1 MRLAIIASLL
11 AVDTRGGAERY
22 VEAAASSLAASHDVT
37 VLTGSE
43 TGTIEGVPIVRLP
56 HLPSLADTAPFAG
69 RVLWHA
75 LDQWLPSVHLSVR
88 RELKRLGPDLVA
100 THELQGLSAA
110 AYTAIAAH
118 GAPHVHTAHDFN
130 LLCARTSMTRN
141 GEFCGGR
148 CFDCRIQRLTR
159 TNAIK
164 LNLARLI
171 GVSRYVCERHVR
183 AGVVPPERAST
194 VPLGADGT
202 PRLRTASEGPVTL
215 GFIGTLGRHKG
226 ILTLLAAI
234 RRAEAADWRVL
245 IAGSG
250 ALEPQVR
257 EAASR
262 DRRVEYLG
270 QVEERAKDEFF
281 DELDLIVI
289 PSEWEEPA
297 TFVAVEAAVRALPA
311 VVSDRGGLPETPEA
325 RTFRAGDPDALTRAI
340 RWFVDE
346 PARLESASR
355 RLLERHKEFEWS
367 THLGKVEALF
377 EEAVGEP

>member
-11 AVDTRGGAERY
+11 PADSRGGAERY
-22 VEAAASSLAASHDVT
+22 VEAAASSLAERHDVT

-43 TGTIEGVPIVRLP
+43 AGTVDGIPVVRLP
-56 HLPSLADTAPFAG
+56 HLPPLADTAPVAG

-75 LDQWLPSVHLSVR
+75 LDQWLPSVHLALR

-148 CFDCRIQRLTR
+148 CFDCRIQRVTR

-164 LNLARLI
+164 LNLTRLI
-171 GVSRYVCERHVR
+171 GVSRYVCERHIR
-183 AGVVPPERAST
+183 AGVVLRERART
-194 VPLGADGT
+194 IPLGADGIS
-202 PRLRTASEGPVTL
+202 RVRTAGEGPVTL

-234 RRAEAADWRVL
+234 RRAEADWRVL

-250 ALEPQVR
+250 ALEPDVR
-257 EAASR
+257 KAAR
-262 DRRVEYLG
+262 DDRRIQYLG
-270 QVEERAKDEFF
+270 HVEGQAKDEFF

-297 TFVAVEAAVRALPA
+297 TLVAVEAGVRALPA

-325 RTFRAGDPDALTRAI
+325 RIFRAGDPDGLIRAV
-340 RWFVDE
+340 RSFVDK

-355 RLLERHKEFEWS
+355 RLLERRKEFEWS
-367 THLGKVEALF
+367 THLGKVEALL
-377 EEAVGEP
+377 EEAVAEP